1 MARPR
6 KVNACPCCG
15 HVFTDAEA
23 HAIGL
28 FCARS
33 RSGRRSPLPDG
44 WVSPRK
50 ASEALGMCEQ
60 TLRDRMATGEIRAYR
75 IFRRGKMNYVGFRK
89 RDLGIEE

>member
-1 MARPR
+1 MPR
-6 KVNACPCCG
+6 EKKVNACPCCG

-33 RSGRRSPLPDG
+33 RSGRRSPLPEG

-50 ASEALGMCEQ
+50 AAEALGMCEQ

-89 RDLGIEE
+89 RDLGIE